1 MNYTL
6 AIDEKAGG
14 DARHAVSLGHS
25 TLFIQQNR
33 KCQTLFLSKSLH
45 SSPFFAHIHRQ
56 DDEALVAI
64 LLVSLLQSRPLATA
78 VGSPGGPEIE
88 EHRLASQVAQRHL
101 VAVQIGQL

>member
-6 AIDEKAGG
+6 AIDEKASG
-14 DARHAVSLGHS
+14 DARYAVFLSHS

-33 KCQTLFLSKSLH
+33 ECQTLFLSVGLY
-45 SSPFFAHIHRQ
+45 SSPLFADIHGQ

-64 LLVSLLQSRPLATA
+64 LLISLLQSGPLATA

-88 EHRLASQVAQRHL
+88 EHRLALQVAQRDL
-101 VAVQIGQL
+101 VAVEIGQL